1 MSLCRCSDE
10 RDKYSYQSFFENKHP
25 SAEDFHQKYEQKR
38 EMNYGGYKKDSYE
51 KDSYE
56 KDSYKKDDY
65 EKDSY
70 EKDSYKKDSYEKDSY
85 KKDDYEKDSY
95 EKDSYKKDDYEKDS
109 HEKDDRE
116 KDCCDSES
124 ARALKKILS
133 LVDELNNQD
142 LLLLDDVIERL
153 LCSRFRR
160 KVY

>member
-51 KDSYE
+51 
-56 KDSYKKDDY
+56 
-65 EKDSY
+65 
-70 EKDSYKKDSYEKDSY
+70 KDSYEKDSY

>member
-1 MSLCRCSDE
+1 MSLNRRSDE

-25 SAEDFHQKYEQKR
+25 GAEDFRQKYEQKH
-38 EMNYGGYKKDSYE
+38 EMNYGSYE

-70 EKDSYKKDSYEKDSY
+70 EKDSYKKDDC
-85 KKDDYEKDSY
+85 
-95 EKDSYKKDDYEKDS
+95 EKDS
-109 HEKDDRE
+109 HEKDDKE

-124 ARALKKILS
+124 ARALKKIIS

-153 LCSRFRR
+153 LCSRFR
-160 KVY
+160 KKI